1 MISNSFPAPFS
12 AQWKNVKS
20 PAPLPAGGAA
30 GKKEGVRREEDK
42 EREEEDDDV
51 VPIVICSSEERM
63 GATMAAVNS
72 VHSNTD
78 ARLFFYI
85 VTLRDAVKLTRYLTS
100 HPQKTKLHQYGMVWL
115 PIHLCPNLKV
125 QHEMQYL
132 EILKKKQ
139 WHQVDAF

>member
-1 MISNSFPAPFS
+1 MSFLPCSLS
-12 AQWKNVKS
+12 ARWKSVKS
-20 PAPLPAGGAA
+20 TVPLPAGGAA
-30 GKKEGVRREEDK
+30 GKKEGGGAEKDEEQ
-42 EREEEDDDV
+42 EEEEEDV

-85 VTLRDAVKLTRYLTS
+85 VTLRDAVKLTRLLI
-100 HPQKTKLHQYGMVWL
+100 HP
-115 PIHLCPNLKV
+115 HLNLNV
-125 QHEMQYL
+125 QCVIEYL

-139 WHQVDAF
+139 RHQMVTF